1 VNVYCIYFP
10 NGKRYVGIE
19 STTGRR
25 IREHKKGANLKSR
38 NVQLVTRAIRK
49 HGWDACRWRY
59 LATNTTKHE
68 GFRLERFFI
77 KYFESQ
83 DPEKGYNI
91 GAGGEGGSGMAGVPL
106 KDETK
111 RKISESLKGRYP
123 SQETREKYRIAGS
136 RPRPWLRGRPNHRR
150 MPVVCMETGDIYP
163 SITEAAQAVG
173 ISGPTTITACCNGR
187 RKMTGGYHW
196 SSLIKLP
203 Q

>member
-1 VNVYCIYFP
+1 MNVYCIYFK
-10 NGKRYVGIE
+10 NGKRYVGVE
-19 STTGRR
+19 STPGRR
-25 IREHKKGANLKSR
+25 INEHRKSKKPKVGNI
-38 NVQLVTRAIRK
+38 QLVTRAIRK
-49 HGWDACRWRY
+49 HGWDTCSWRY
-59 LATNTTKHE
+59 LAINASKDE
-68 GFRLERFFI
+68 GFKLEKFFI
-77 KYFESQ
+77 KYFGTQ
-83 DPEKGYNI
+83 NPDNGYNI
-91 GAGGEGGSGMAGVPL
+91 GAGGEGGSGMAGIPL
-106 KDETK
+106 KEETK

-123 SQETREKYRIAGS
+123 SPEIREKYRIAGS

-196 SSLIKLP
+196 SSLIKPP